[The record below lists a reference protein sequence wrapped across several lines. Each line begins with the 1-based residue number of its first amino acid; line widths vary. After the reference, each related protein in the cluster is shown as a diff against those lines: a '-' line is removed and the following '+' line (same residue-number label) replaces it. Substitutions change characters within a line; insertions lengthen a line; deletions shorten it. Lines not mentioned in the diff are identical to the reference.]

1 MDGGLSLVLFIASIL
16 ISAALTP
23 RIQPPQ
29 PEAFADIEF
38 PQFEDGT
45 PQAVAFGDVWSDD
58 WMVLAVGSYRTEGIE
73 SESGKK

>member
-1 MDGGLSLVLFIASIL
+1 MEYVQIFLLIASII
-16 ISAALTP
+16 ISAALAP
-23 RIQPPQ
+23 KIQQPK

-58 WMVLAVGSYRTEGIE
+58 WMVLAVGNYRTEAIDVD
-73 SESGKK
+73 SGKK

>member
-1 MDGGLSLVLFIASIL
+1 MDGGLTLVLFIASIL
-16 ISAALTP
+16 LSAALAP
-23 RIQPPQ
+23 RIQPPK

-58 WMVLAVGSYRTEGIE
+58 WMVLAVGNYRTESIE
-73 SESGKK
+73 SDSDKK